1 MSFFYME
8 NTVNTDIER
17 EGNSYI
23 MNLKIL
29 IFAGLFT
36 LLVIFS
42 LWRSG
47 IKDLGVSAQIPPVE
61 KNEQRSENEMSAVK
75 FTALPFILAFKHFIV
90 ENEK

>member
-1 MSFFYME
+1 ME
-8 NTVNTDIER
+8 NTVNAGIER
-17 EGNSYI
+17 ERGSYI

-29 IFAGLFT
+29 VFTAVFT

-42 LWRSG
+42 LWKNSTN
-47 IKDLGVSAQIPPVE
+47 DLGIRQQIPPVE
-61 KNEQRSENEMSAVK
+61 KNDQRSENEMSAVK